1 MTSPHDAGA
10 VLLTGVGGIIGE
22 SIIKCLAHTPWR
34 IVGVDSSELAAGLY
48 AVPKGY
54 VVPKSQDP
62 AYVDRLLDIC
72 SIERVRYI
80 FLGLDLELPII
91 AAAADR
97 FRQAGVVPIVSSPAV
112 INTGDDKLETARF
125 LETHRFPAPRT
136 VDYVDPAAADFGFPL
151 VLKPRR
157 GGSRSQGYY
166 FVENRHEMRL
176 REALIDPANC
186 VVQEYIEGD
195 EYSVGS
201 ISFDGACFGAMAMRR
216 TLRDGNSHKA
226 HVVHIP
232 AVEAVVRKAAEEL
245 KPLGPCNFQLRMRR
259 GVPYIFDI
267 NPRCS
272 GGSYIRALAGFNEPL
287 MALDYLEH
295 GIHPRFEI
303 HPVSVFR
310 YWNEVVVDP
319 GRLAE
324 ARRSGIVSNE
334 HSGL

>member
-1 MTSPHDAGA
+1 MSAPPDAGA

-22 SIIKCLAHTPWR
+22 SIIKCLAHTSWR
-34 IVGVDSSELAAGLY
+34 VIGVDASELAAGLY

-54 VVPKSQDP
+54 VVPKSNDP

-72 SIERVRYI
+72 AAERVRYL
-80 FLGLDLELPII
+80 FNGLDLELPII

-97 FRQAGVVPIVSSPAV
+97 FRQAGIIPIVSPPSV
-112 INTGDDKLETARF
+112 IAIGDDKLETVRF
-125 LETHRFPAPRT
+125 LESHRFPAPRT
-136 VDYVDPAAADFGFPL
+136 ADYCDPEAADIGFPL

-186 VVQEYIEGD
+186 LVQEYIEGD

-232 AVEAVVRKAAEEL
+232 AIEAFVRKAAEEL
-245 KPLGPCNFQLRMRR
+245 KPFGPCNFQLRMRR

-287 MALDYLEH
+287 MALEYLEH
-295 GIHPRFEI
+295 GVRPRFECR
-303 HPVSVFR
+303 PLTVFR
-310 YWNEVVVDP
+310 YWNEVVVEP
-319 GRLAE
+319 GQVAE
-324 ARRSGIVSNE
+324 ARRSGIVKNE